1 MMTPPLKLLSYSSS
15 HQVCMCH
22 GLNLWVN
29 FSKIKNNILYFQNPL
44 VILFLYIV
52 YCCNSSTSK
61 IKNSTLFHYRY
72 RPPGTVSEVCGGAE
86 GQCLAPGYDLLGARS
101 RPQGRGA
108 DLKGPDSKGT
118 LGVLTELSSGS
129 LLHASATGHSRKVR
143 VINIMCFWSI
153 CYGICLLYVWFI
165 LPCNS
170 LEKIGGGENWK
181 QKLFWFNLRSNSL
194 ILLFHVIMIRMES
207 LSFNLVYLV
216 YFLQT
221 KSCRRWPWSTVPT
234 LAQFQTGFKLPNI
247 HTPDWNEGQFIELS
261 QRGICF

>member
-1 MMTPPLKLLSYSSS
+1 MIWRRFMMTPPLKLLSYSSS

-86 GQCLAPGYDLLGARS
+86 GQCLAPGYDLPGARS

-108 DLKGPDSKGT
+108 DLKGPNSKGT

-129 LLHASATGHSRKVR
+129 LLHASATGYSRKVR
-143 VINIMCFWSI
+143 VTNIMWLSGHYWSR
-153 CYGICLLYVWFI
+153 CYGICLPHL
-165 LPCNS
+165 
-170 LEKIGGGENWK
+170 
-181 QKLFWFNLRSNSL
+181 
-194 ILLFHVIMIRMES
+194 
-207 LSFNLVYLV
+207 
-216 YFLQT
+216 
-221 KSCRRWPWSTVPT
+221 
-234 LAQFQTGFKLPNI
+234 
-247 HTPDWNEGQFIELS
+247 
-261 QRGICF
+261 

>member
-1 MMTPPLKLLSYSSS
+1 MPCWYENWKGELEKKLLFLLGYFLIKLAKTLSINTAQSLPGRSCQGSIGWSSSRSCAPMRWWQLLGSLWRNTWATTLYPPVLLIWRRFMMTPPLKLLSYSSY

-86 GQCLAPGYDLLGARS
+86 GQCLAPGYDLPGARS

-143 VINIMCFWSI
+143 VTNIMC
-153 CYGICLLYVWFI
+153 
-165 LPCNS
+165 
-170 LEKIGGGENWK
+170 
-181 QKLFWFNLRSNSL
+181 
-194 ILLFHVIMIRMES
+194 
-207 LSFNLVYLV
+207 
-216 YFLQT
+216 
-221 KSCRRWPWSTVPT
+221 
-234 LAQFQTGFKLPNI
+234 
-247 HTPDWNEGQFIELS
+247 
-261 QRGICF
+261 

>member
-44 VILFLYIV
+44 VNLFLYIV

-86 GQCLAPGYDLLGARS
+86 GQCLAPGYDLPGARS

-153 CYGICLLYVWFI
+153 CYGICLLYLWFI

-194 ILLFHVIMIRMES
+194 ILLSGWNLYLIILCILYIFCR
-207 LSFNLVYLV
+207 LSHAGDDLDPQFRLWLSSKPDSS
-216 YFLQT
+216 FPISILQT
-221 KSCRRWPWSTVPT
+221 GMKVSS
-234 LAQFQTGFKLPNI
+234 
-247 HTPDWNEGQFIELS
+247 
-261 QRGICF
+261 

>member
-1 MMTPPLKLLSYSSS
+1 MIWRRFMMTPPLKLLSYSSS

-86 GQCLAPGYDLLGARS
+86 GQCLAPGYDLPGARS

-143 VINIMCFWSI
+143 VTNIMCLSGHFLKHMLWHMSTLCMI
-153 CYGICLLYVWFI
+153 YSTLQFSGKNRGRGELEAKII
-165 LPCNS
+165 LVKPS
-170 LEKIGGGENWK
+170 K
-181 QKLFWFNLRSNSL
+181 
-194 ILLFHVIMIRMES
+194 
-207 LSFNLVYLV
+207 
-216 YFLQT
+216 
-221 KSCRRWPWSTVPT
+221 
-234 LAQFQTGFKLPNI
+234 
-247 HTPDWNEGQFIELS
+247 
-261 QRGICF
+261 